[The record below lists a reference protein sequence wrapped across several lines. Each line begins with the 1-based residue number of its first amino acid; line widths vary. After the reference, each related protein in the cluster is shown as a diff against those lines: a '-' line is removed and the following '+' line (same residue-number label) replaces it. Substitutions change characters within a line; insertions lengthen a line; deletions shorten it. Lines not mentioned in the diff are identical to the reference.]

1 MSTPITIPVN
11 FDFGP
16 GFSSAPRAAAELQR
30 IFNQGNNFNRISQ
43 PLGQMSRSADEFA
56 NSLKAANARVLA
68 FGASAAVI
76 ITVQRALEGLV
87 SSTINVEKRLT
98 DINVVLNESRAG
110 LQKFGAELFVTARQT
125 GQSFDAVSDAALELS
140 RQGLSVQET
149 LKRTRDALVLT
160 RLSGLDAKDSVEA
173 LTAGINSF
181 NRTLVTSTELVNK
194 FAAVD
199 ARFAVSSA
207 DLAEALKRVGS
218 TAQDAGVGLEELL
231 GLVTAVQQTTAR
243 GGAVIGNAF
252 KNIFSRLSRSTTIE
266 DLRALG
272 VQIDASQTG
281 VEKLQALADAYKR
294 VGVEQANQIKEAA
307 GGVYQINVVAAALDQ
322 LSRKYGTYQQ
332 ALAAA
337 NSATDEAT
345 LRNEALNQTLSALI
359 NRTQVNF
366 TKLFSDIGSLSIDS
380 PLRSLL
386 GDFNSILESVSDGE
400 TTGGKLAESFLKG
413 IGKFIEGPGALYL
426 GTIALVLSKRLAGFA
441 GDAFK
446 QLNSIKFGDTE
457 RRLNLE
463 KSIQSIIGNNPR
475 IQDQIV
481 NGSLRIEDIQSR
493 ILADLRQEVV
503 VRERIA
509 ALAQRIAPTALSSGI
524 VINPKTNLPERR
536 TRASGLI
543 PTPEESMAETMG
555 AYAAGYTPGNV
566 KAANIKGLG
575 RIVYNDAEK
584 VVDIG
589 LSQPAIIPPRN
600 SQVSGVYR
608 NKFQQRFGVDPYALA
623 NGYVPNFKNE
633 NNFRMRKGAFG
644 DYEFENRFGGGV
656 VDIFDDEAEIGAID
670 TKEQGKG
677 TYKFLLSDLMSNLKQ
692 KGIKKVK
699 GFLIPQNNKPKT
711 DALTDQIKAAYP
723 QLIRGRYGKSS
734 ILTIDGRA
742 IRLAGGD
749 AFDASLAKQANTIL
763 SSIRN
768 GGDVDFET
776 FLNKG
781 LIPNFLPTG
790 ILRPYRQVLKKL
802 QNKDYNTYELN
813 PKSSDAMVRSAAGFF
828 RTSDMSLNFAKGYEN
843 NAFVRAHEG
852 THNILALLNDDL
864 NYSRSVPNVP
874 GKFPL
879 RIALAM
885 SGGALISKLEQNAKK
900 GFPVPSTL
908 KRLLANPDLYP
919 NVGFSFLEESI
930 ADNAL
935 NNQQERSLYA
945 NNLGLSSRQADTA
958 SKLFER
964 LRKTGIEVSDQAS
977 GDFYFKSNGNIPNFN
992 ALTSAITRE
1001 AAAVNPSQIRIGQDT
1016 RLVNSKNP
1024 AGIGVYN
1031 TKDEPGGL
1039 GQGIARAYAEGLNPK
1054 TYNVP
1059 NYAPK
1064 KVISG
1069 GVDPL
1074 IVSGTSGGQK
1084 FEIIVKIPTLDRAA
1098 ASFDNMVREQK
1109 IDRTVKERNDAR
1121 SIARQAKIQEE
1132 ERFLFNTPF
1141 RRERRLNSERNLL
1154 AQQSAFAASAPNIT
1168 VPNPFGAISVPS
1180 LPGAPLATQPQ
1191 TLQDRININNAVRQA
1206 QENINR
1212 RNEDAAARD
1221 RRRLDQAS
1229 NSINPPQIGRIYVP
1243 NVNES
1248 RNINGGAQY
1257 VNNQGRVDDP
1267 FIRNKSTAP
1276 PIIGANGR
1284 IFIPGVSDLQQRQE
1298 QALRDIENQNAIRA
1312 AREAEL
1318 RNRGSSIFRGRSR
1331 RAQASLLSEGL
1342 VTRDDLIGIE
1352 NLRQNKLQNFG
1363 FGLSLAAPIVSQFA
1377 TDALQNGRQSG
1388 RIAGAAASGL
1398 GNAFSFGATAF
1409 TATGGNPAAT
1419 AIGVV
1424 IGALTGLVGVAKEAG
1439 NTIPE
1444 LTDRIEKLQ
1453 GQTNETARAAS
1464 EYFSVSEKIKQ
1475 ITLGQTSA
1483 TKGQLNELQN
1493 TQTAAFL
1500 SLPQEIREIVKT
1512 SVANDDVEG
1521 AYRAIDRVQVLV
1533 TQQANLLQE
1542 IVKIQTAN
1550 KDLRFNQNANRNG
1563 SGFLGISGRNLS
1575 EFTKFS
1581 IDNPLLGGV
1590 ALGGLRGGATD
1601 ARKALRILSNNSFGD
1616 LALGAVDSLGLDIT
1630 NQGLPQ
1636 NKTQLA
1642 DEVFNGSVLTTSE
1655 QKDLLRERRQFN
1667 RSNRSV
1673 VNQLIGFTN
1682 ESGSNFAEVA
1692 SQDPAFQEALATK
1705 NTSQIIKQ
1713 AKEVAKKN
1721 NFNFLAISEF
1731 LTDYVESVPEEQY
1744 KLLGVAAQSL
1754 NKKQFDEAKALNA
1767 QIRFDDN
1774 KRFNEKFDI
1783 DRNFGNYFDNLSEI
1797 GRRQSVTFDNSAA
1810 SLSLQNR
1817 IGAISAEGFFDRQN
1831 LLGGERTSIINRGA
1845 LSQRVAGNQFQE
1857 NLLGAN
1863 QSFASNSFRDIAQTL
1878 KEATDK
1884 ISINAQGSNGTAE
1897 QRQNRLNAVRSLFT
1911 EQLGLNPETLN
1922 ADKLTPQT
1930 VTALIAKVRDSERTL
1945 LTARDNNQTISAN
1958 GISLTNQDINSILNE
1973 YSQLTKKL
1981 NDNLK
1986 DLSDTSNKA
1995 NQAYKGNITEILKET
2010 FERIRTKNAQEAL
2023 TLSLEKAAFTFG
2035 NETSL
2040 RNARFETGQT
2050 ARNANNTISNLGLV
2064 GFDRIRAEG
2073 AFSLDQIQTRARFGL
2088 GQSERSLI
2096 GQALGQKDALSNDL
2110 SASGISDLAGVN
2122 QRISAL
2128 SLNTDPASVD
2138 ILNKYKS
2145 LQQQIIAQQNEINS
2159 LLPEQLAQ
2167 ERELIKLKEQELR
2180 FSTAFSDEQAR
2191 LNLSGVE
2198 GRIRTGQ
2205 GIGFGDFRQTVGDQF
2220 NYTAKDFQRDAIT
2233 GTAEVAGTIK
2243 SSFASATADVIKN
2256 GKNIKEALT
2265 GVLTGVLDKI
2275 IDKTTEI
2282 STGFLFSG
2290 LKAVAGFSAGGPV
2303 LDGSG
2308 VRDDVPALLT
2318 KGEFVIK
2325 KDAVQKI
2332 GLQNLQKLN
2341 SGVNINLRN
2350 EFSYD
2355 DERRPTRGQ
2364 QNIDPNLSVIGL
2376 TDTEISGTN
2385 QLKFSREQELAS
2397 YLNDY
2402 RNYEQSKRDALKAYA
2417 DQKRNRLYG
2426 SYISAGIGVA
2436 GAGFSSYFQGVGAR
2450 GNTNAG
2456 VRGGVDYNYRS
2467 NPYSSGIA
2475 NVASGGVMFGGTSSS
2490 DVVPARLTRG
2500 EFVMNKSTVDR
2511 VGVNVFKSINNGY
2524 EAGGLVRSPVV
2535 TPQKSTLAMAQPAS
2549 QNTNISNQSTNNI
2562 SINVNIT
2569 SDGKVSS
2576 SVNEDNKKKSEQGKA
2591 LGELISS
2598 KVRETMVKESA
2609 QGGLLYNMVR
2619 ANK

>member
-30 IFNQGNNFNRISQ
+30 IFNQGGNFNRISQ

-380 PLRSLL
+380 PLRNIL
-386 GDFNSILESVSDGE
+386 GGLNSALESVSDGE
-400 TTGGKLAESFLKG
+400 TTGGRLAESFLKG
-413 IGKFIEGPGALYL
+413 IGKFIEGPGAIYL

-446 QLNSIKFGDTE
+446 QLNSIKFGDAE
-457 RRLNLE
+457 RRLNVE
-463 KSIQSIIGNNPR
+463 RSIQSIIGNNPR
-475 IQDQIV
+475 IQDQIL
-481 NGSLRIEDIQSR
+481 NGSLRIEDVQSR

-503 VRERIA
+503 LRERIA
-509 ALAQRIAPTALSSGI
+509 ALSQRIAPAVLRSGI
-524 VINPKTNLPERR
+524 AINPTTNFPERR

-566 KAANIKGLG
+566 KAANVKGLG

-633 NNFRMRKGAFG
+633 NNFRIRKGAFG
-644 DYEFENRFGGGV
+644 DYEFENKFGGGV

-677 TYKFLLSDLMSNLKQ
+677 TYKFLVSDLMSNLKQ
-692 KGIKKVK
+692 RGIKKVK
-699 GFLIPQNNKPKT
+699 GFLIPQNNKPRT
-711 DALTDQIKAAYP
+711 DSLTDQIKANYP
-723 QLIRGRYGKSS
+723 QLIWGRYGKSS
-734 ILTIDGRA
+734 TLTIDGRA

-749 AFDASLAKQANTIL
+749 SFDASLEKQAKIIL
-763 SSIRN
+763 SSVRN

-781 LIPNFLPTG
+781 L
-790 ILRPYRQVLKKL
+790 V
-802 QNKDYNTYELN
+802 
-813 PKSSDAMVRSAAGFF
+813 
-828 RTSDMSLNFAKGYEN
+828 
-843 NAFVRAHEG
+843 
-852 THNILALLNDDL
+852 
-864 NYSRSVPNVP
+864 
-874 GKFPL
+874 
-879 RIALAM
+879 
-885 SGGALISKLEQNAKK
+885 
-900 GFPVPSTL
+900 
-908 KRLLANPDLYP
+908 
-919 NVGFSFLEESI
+919 
-930 ADNAL
+930 
-935 NNQQERSLYA
+935 
-945 NNLGLSSRQADTA
+945 
-958 SKLFER
+958 
-964 LRKTGIEVSDQAS
+964 
-977 GDFYFKSNGNIPNFN
+977 PNFN
-992 ALTSAITRE
+992 ALQSAINRE
-1001 AAAVNPSQIRIGQDT
+1001 SVAVNPSQIRIGQDT

-1084 FEIIVKIPTLDRAA
+1084 FEIIVKIPSLEASAA
-1098 ASFDNMVREQK
+1098 NLKDALKEQR
-1109 IDRTVKERNDAR
+1109 IEEGIKERRDAK
-1121 SIARQAKIQEE
+1121 SIARQAEIQEE
-1132 ERFLFNTPF
+1132 ERFLYNTPF
-1141 RRERRLNSERNLL
+1141 RRERRRLRGEQLFQERFQGPPLPPIRVTNPY
-1154 AQQSAFAASAPNIT
+1154 SAIR
-1168 VPNPFGAISVPS
+1168 VPKVV
-1180 LPGAPLATQPQ
+1180 LPTGPQPD
-1191 TLQDRININNAVRQA
+1191 TLQDNYNFNY
-1206 QENINR
+1206 ELNR
-1212 RNEDAAARD
+1212 ELELKAMRDAD
-1221 RRRLDQAS
+1221 RRARVQRSVDADMNMATRL
-1229 NSINPPQIGRIYVP
+1229 NSPRIYAQGISD
-1243 NVNES
+1243 S

-1257 VNNQGRVDDP
+1257 VTNQGRVDDP
-1267 FIRNKSTAP
+1267 FIRNRSTAP

-1298 QALRDIENQNAIRA
+1298 QALRDIERQNATRA
-1312 AREAEL
+1312 QREAEL
-1318 RNRGSSIFRGRSR
+1318 RNRGASIFRGRSR
-1331 RAQASLLSEGL
+1331 RAQNDLLSEGL

-1363 FGLSLAAPIVSQFA
+1363 FGLSLAAPIASQFA
-1377 TDALQNGRQSG
+1377 ADALQNGRQSG
-1388 RIAGAAASGL
+1388 RVAGAAASGV
-1398 GNAFSFGATAF
+1398 GNAFSFAGTAF
-1409 TATGGNPAAT
+1409 TATGGNPYAT
-1419 AIGVV
+1419 AIGGV
-1424 IGALTGLVGVAKEAG
+1424 IGALTGLVGIAKEAG

-1512 SVANDDVEG
+1512 SVAKDDVEG

-1533 TQQANLLQE
+1533 TQQASLLQE
-1542 IVKIQTAN
+1542 IVKIQSSN
-1550 KDLRFNQNANRNG
+1550 KDLRFNFNANRNQ
-1563 SGFLGISGRNLS
+1563 SGFLGLSGRNLS

-1581 IDNPLLGGV
+1581 IDNPLLGGFS
-1590 ALGGLRGGATD
+1590 LGALRGGPTD
-1601 ARKALRILSNNSFGD
+1601 ARQAFRVLSNNSLSDIALAGAEGLAFGGQTG
-1616 LALGAVDSLGLDIT
+1616 LASSVFNT
-1630 NQGLPQ
+1630 NQ
-1636 NKTQLA
+1636 
-1642 DEVFNGSVLTTSE
+1642 LTSGE

-1682 ESGSNFAEVA
+1682 ESGANFAEVA

-1713 AKEVAKKN
+1713 AKELAKKN

-1731 LTDYVESVPEEQY
+1731 LTEYTESVGDTQF
-1744 KLLGVAAQSL
+1744 KLLANAAQALS
-1754 NKKQFDEAKALNA
+1754 KGKFDEAKRLGEKIISNN
-1767 QIRFDDN
+1767 N
-1774 KRFNEKFDI
+1774 KRQNTNFDI

-1797 GRRQSVTFDNSAA
+1797 GRRQSVSFDTSAA
-1810 SLSLQNR
+1810 NLGLQNR

-1831 LLGGERTSIINRGA
+1831 LLGGERTAIINRGA

-1857 NLLGAN
+1857 NLFGAN
-1863 QSFASNSFRDIAQTL
+1863 QTFVTSSFKDIATSL

-1884 ISINAQGSNGTAE
+1884 ISVNAQGSGGTAE

-1958 GISLTNQDINSILNE
+1958 GINLTNQDINSILNE

-1981 NDNLK
+1981 NENLK
-1986 DLSDTSNKA
+1986 TLSDTSNKA
-1995 NQAYKGNITEILKET
+1995 NQAYKGSVTEILKET
-2010 FERIRTKNAQEAL
+2010 FERIRTKNAQEQL

-2050 ARNANNTISNLGLV
+2050 ARNTNNTISNLGLV

-2073 AFSLDQIQTRARFGL
+2073 SFSLDQIQSRARFGL

-2096 GQALGQKDALSNDL
+2096 GQALGQKGALANDL
-2110 SASGISDLAGVN
+2110 RNANVSDLGGVN
-2122 QRISAL
+2122 QRIAAL
-2128 SLNTDPASVD
+2128 SLDTSAESVD
-2138 ILNKYKS
+2138 ILNQYKS
-2145 LQQQIIAQQNEINS
+2145 LQQQIIAQQTEINS

-2180 FSTAFSDEQAR
+2180 FSTAFSDEKAR

-2205 GIGFGDFRQTVGDQF
+2205 GIGLGDFGQTIGDQF
-2220 NYTAKDFQRDAIT
+2220 TYTSKDFQRDAIN

-2282 STGFLFSG
+2282 STGFLFNG

-2355 DERRPTRGQ
+2355 DERRPTSGQ

-2376 TDTEISGTN
+2376 TDTEISRTN

-2426 SYISAGIGVA
+2426 SYISAGVGVA

-2490 DVVPARLTRG
+2490 DSVPARLTRG
-2500 EFVMNKSTVDR
+2500 EFVVNKSTVDR
-2511 VGVNVFKSINNGY
+2511 VGVNALNSINNGY
-2524 EAGGLVRSPVV
+2524 ETGGLVRSPVI
-2535 TPQKSTLAMAQPAS
+2535 TPQKSTLAMGQPAS
-2549 QNTNISNQSTNNI
+2549 QNNTTISNQSTNNI

-2569 SDGKVSS
+2569 SEGKVST

>member
-181 NRTLVTSTELVNK
+181 NRTLITSTELVNK

-380 PLRSLL
+380 PLRNIL
-386 GDFNSILESVSDGE
+386 GGLNSALESVSDGE

-413 IGKFIEGPGALYL
+413 IGKFIEGPGAIYL

-446 QLNSIKFGDTE
+446 QLNNIKFGDAE
-457 RRLNLE
+457 RRLNVE

-509 ALAQRIAPTALSSGI
+509 ALAQRIAPAVLRSGI
-524 VINPKTNLPERR
+524 TINPTTNFPERR

-575 RIVYNDAEK
+575 RIIYNDAEK

-608 NKFQQRFGVDPYALA
+608 NKFQQRFGIDPYALA
-623 NGYVPNFKNE
+623 NGYVPNFKDD
-633 NNFRMRKGAFG
+633 FRFYKDAFG
-644 DYEFENRFGGGV
+644 DQNFENSFGSGIVEILGETARIDGIKVNPQLQGQGKSRGLYEGLFNAVRSKGVKSIVGQIRMQPDKVPFSDDPINQLKAIFPQLTRGRFGSRSILQVGEKSFKLKGGEK
-656 VDIFDDEAEIGAID
+656 FD
-670 TKEQGKG
+670 K
-677 TYKFLLSDLMSNLKQ
+677 DLM
-692 KGIKKVK
+692 
-699 GFLIPQNNKPKT
+699 T
-711 DALTDQIKAAYP
+711 KAP
-723 QLIRGRYGKSS
+723 E
-734 ILTIDGRA
+734 
-742 IRLAGGD
+742 
-749 AFDASLAKQANTIL
+749 IL
-763 SSIRN
+763 SWVKRHSKN
-768 GGDVDFET
+768 YVDFET

-828 RTSDMSLNFAKGYEN
+828 RASDMSLNFAKGYEN

-885 SGGALISKLEQNAKK
+885 SGGALVSKLEQNAKK

-1154 AQQSAFAASAPNIT
+1154 AQQSAFAASAPNIV

-1206 QENINR
+1206 QENLNR
-1212 RNEDAAARD
+1212 KNEDAAARD
-1221 RRRLDQAS
+1221 RRRLEQAA

-1267 FIRNKSTAP
+1267 FIRNRSAAP

-1377 TDALQNGRQSG
+1377 ADALQNGRQSG

-1475 ITLGQTSA
+1475 ITLGQTAA

-1550 KDLRFNQNANRNG
+1550 KDLNFNQNLNRNR

-1581 IDNPLLGGV
+1581 IDNPLLGGFL
-1590 ALGGLRGGATD
+1590 LGGFRGEATD
-1601 ARKALRILSNNSFGD
+1601 LRKLTRVISNNSLSD
-1616 LALGAVDSLGLDIT
+1616 LALGAVDSLGFDLS
-1630 NQGLPQ
+1630 NPNGRS
-1636 NKTQLA
+1636 LA
-1642 DEVFNGSVLTTSE
+1642 NEVFDTSVLTAGE

-1673 VNQLIGFTN
+1673 INQLIGFTN
-1682 ESGSNFAEVA
+1682 ESGANFAEVA

-1731 LTDYVESVPEEQY
+1731 LTDYTESVSNVQFD
-1744 KLLGVAAQSL
+1744 LLANAAQALS
-1754 NKKQFDEAKALNA
+1754 KGKFDEAKQLGEKFRAD
-1767 QIRFDDN
+1767 IN
-1774 KRFNEKFDI
+1774 KRENVKFNI

-1797 GRRQSVTFDNSAA
+1797 GRRQSVVFDNSTAN
-1810 SLSLQNR
+1810 LSLQNR

-1831 LLGGERTSIINRGA
+1831 LLGGERTAIINRGA

-1945 LTARDNNQTISAN
+1945 LTARDNGQTISAN
-1958 GISLTNQDINSILNE
+1958 GIALTNQDINSILNE

-1981 NDNLK
+1981 NNNLTE
-1986 DLSDTSNKA
+1986 LTTTSNKA
-1995 NQAYKGNITEILKET
+1995 NQAYKGSVEEILKET
-2010 FERIRTKNAQEAL
+2010 SERIRTKNAQEAF

-2073 AFSLDQIQTRARFGL
+2073 AFSLEQIQARARFGL

-2096 GQALGQKDALSNDL
+2096 GQALGQKDAFSNDL
-2110 SASGISDLAGVN
+2110 SAAGVSDLAGVN

-2128 SLNTDPASVD
+2128 SLNTDPQSVD

-2180 FSTAFSDEQAR
+2180 FSTAFSDERAR

-2205 GIGFGDFRQTVGDQF
+2205 GIGLGDFRQTVGDQF
-2220 NYTAKDFQRDAIT
+2220 NYTTKDFQRDAIN
-2233 GTAEVAGTIK
+2233 GTAEVASTIK

-2290 LKAVAGFSAGGPV
+2290 LKAVAGFSEGGQV
-2303 LDGSG
+2303 LGGSG

-2325 KDAVQKI
+2325 KEAVQKI

-2350 EFSYD
+2350 EFAYD
-2355 DERRPTRGQ
+2355 DERRPARGQ

-2376 TDTEISGTN
+2376 TDTEISRAN
-2385 QLKFSREQELAS
+2385 QLKFAREQELAA
-2397 YLNDY
+2397 YLNEA
-2402 RNYEQSKRDALKAYA
+2402 RNYEQSKNDTLKAYA

-2426 SYISAGIGVA
+2426 AYISAGLGVA
-2436 GAGFSSYFQGVGAR
+2436 GAGVSSYFQGIATNR
-2450 GNTNAG
+2450 GVTG

-2467 NPYSSGIA
+2467 NPYSSGIRTAA
-2475 NVASGGVMFGGTSSS
+2475 NGGVMFGGTSAS
-2490 DVVPARLTRG
+2490 DTVPARLMSG
-2500 EFVMNKSTVDR
+2500 EVVIKKPIVDR
-2511 VGVNVFKSINNGY
+2511 VGVNVLNAMNNGY
-2524 EAGGLVRSPVV
+2524 ENGGLVRSPVV
-2535 TPQKSTLAMAQPAS
+2535 LPQKSNITAVQSAGQTNNNIS
-2549 QNTNISNQSTNNI
+2549 TQNTNNVTISVNI
-2562 SINVNIT
+2562 SSEGKT
-2569 SDGKVSS
+2569 STSVSD
-2576 SVNEDNKKKSEQGKA
+2576 DNKKKADQGKA
-2591 LGELISS
+2591 LGELIRTEVT
-2598 KVRETMVKESA
+2598 KVLVKESA
-2609 QGGLLYNMVR
+2609 QGGIIYNITR
-2619 ANK
+2619 K

>member
-1 MSTPITIPVN
+1 MI
-11 FDFGP
+11 
-16 GFSSAPRAAAELQR
+16 
-30 IFNQGNNFNRISQ
+30 
-43 PLGQMSRSADEFA
+43 RS
-56 NSLKAANARVLA
+56 
-68 FGASAAVI
+68 GI
-76 ITVQRALEGLV
+76 Y
-87 SSTINVEKRLT
+87 
-98 DINVVLNESRAG
+98 
-110 LQKFGAELFVTARQT
+110 
-125 GQSFDAVSDAALELS
+125 
-140 RQGLSVQET
+140 
-149 LKRTRDALVLT
+149 
-160 RLSGLDAKDSVEA
+160 KD
-173 LTAGINSF
+173 
-181 NRTLVTSTELVNK
+181 
-194 FAAVD
+194 VD
-199 ARFAVSSA
+199 KQ
-207 DLAEALKRVGS
+207 L
-218 TAQDAGVGLEELL
+218 LEE
-231 GLVTAVQQTTAR
+231 
-243 GGAVIGNAF
+243 
-252 KNIFSRLSRSTTIE
+252 
-266 DLRALG
+266 
-272 VQIDASQTG
+272 
-281 VEKLQALADAYKR
+281 ALAD
-294 VGVEQANQIKEAA
+294 N
-307 GGVYQINVVAAALDQ
+307 
-322 LSRKYGTYQQ
+322 
-332 ALAAA
+332 
-337 NSATDEAT
+337 
-345 LRNEALNQTLSALI
+345 
-359 NRTQVNF
+359 
-366 TKLFSDIGSLSIDS
+366 
-380 PLRSLL
+380 
-386 GDFNSILESVSDGE
+386 
-400 TTGGKLAESFLKG
+400 
-413 IGKFIEGPGALYL
+413 
-426 GTIALVLSKRLAGFA
+426 
-441 GDAFK
+441 
-446 QLNSIKFGDTE
+446 
-457 RRLNLE
+457 
-463 KSIQSIIGNNPR
+463 
-475 IQDQIV
+475 
-481 NGSLRIEDIQSR
+481 
-493 ILADLRQEVV
+493 
-503 VRERIA
+503 
-509 ALAQRIAPTALSSGI
+509 
-524 VINPKTNLPERR
+524 
-536 TRASGLI
+536 
-543 PTPEESMAETMG
+543 
-555 AYAAGYTPGNV
+555 
-566 KAANIKGLG
+566 
-575 RIVYNDAEK
+575 
-584 VVDIG
+584 G
-589 LSQPAIIPPRN
+589 LS
-600 SQVSGVYR
+600 
-608 NKFQQRFGVDPYALA
+608 DPYYGSSYA
-623 NGYVPNFKNE
+623 
-633 NNFRMRKGAFG
+633 
-644 DYEFENRFGGGV
+644 
-656 VDIFDDEAEIGAID
+656 
-670 TKEQGKG
+670 
-677 TYKFLLSDLMSNLKQ
+677 
-692 KGIKKVK
+692 KV
-699 GFLIPQNNKPKT
+699 
-711 DALTDQIKAAYP
+711 
-723 QLIRGRYGKSS
+723 
-734 ILTIDGRA
+734 
-742 IRLAGGD
+742 
-749 AFDASLAKQANTIL
+749 
-763 SSIRN
+763 
-768 GGDVDFET
+768 
-776 FLNKG
+776 
-781 LIPNFLPTG
+781 
-790 ILRPYRQVLKKL
+790 
-802 QNKDYNTYELN
+802 
-813 PKSSDAMVRSAAGFF
+813 
-828 RTSDMSLNFAKGYEN
+828 
-843 NAFVRAHEG
+843 
-852 THNILALLNDDL
+852 
-864 NYSRSVPNVP
+864 
-874 GKFPL
+874 
-879 RIALAM
+879 
-885 SGGALISKLEQNAKK
+885 
-900 GFPVPSTL
+900 
-908 KRLLANPDLYP
+908 
-919 NVGFSFLEESI
+919 
-930 ADNAL
+930 
-935 NNQQERSLYA
+935 
-945 NNLGLSSRQADTA
+945 LGLSSKQAETA
-958 SKLFER
+958 VSLFNR
-964 LRKTGIEVSDQAS
+964 LRKAV
-977 GDFYFKSNGNIPNFN
+977 KNNGLIPNFN
-992 ALTSAITRE
+992 ALQAAINRE
-1001 AAAVNPSQIRIGQDT
+1001 SIAVNPSQIRIGQDT

-1084 FEIIVKIPTLDRAA
+1084 FEIVVKIPELDRAA
-1098 ASFDNMVREQK
+1098 ATLENAIREQR
-1109 IDRTVKERNDAR
+1109 IDETVKERNDAR

-1132 ERFLFNTPF
+1132 ERFVFDSPF

-1154 AQQSAFAASAPNIT
+1154 SQQSAFAASAPNIT
-1168 VPNPFGAISVPS
+1168 VPNPFGVISVPS

-1206 QENINR
+1206 QANLNR

-1221 RRRLDQAS
+1221 RRRLDAAS
-1229 NSINPPQIGRIYVP
+1229 NTIIPPQIGRIYVP
-1243 NVNES
+1243 NINES
-1248 RNINGGAQY
+1248 KNINGGAQY
-1257 VNNQGRVDDP
+1257 ITNQGRVDDP
-1267 FIRNKSTAP
+1267 FIRNRSTAP

-1284 IFIPGVSDLQQRQE
+1284 IFIPGVSDLQQRQ
-1298 QALRDIENQNAIRA
+1298 NATRA
-1312 AREAEL
+1312 QREAEL
-1318 RNRGSSIFRGRSR
+1318 RNRGASIFRGRSR
-1331 RAQASLLSEGL
+1331 RAQNDLLSEGL
-1342 VTRDDLIGIE
+1342 ITRDDLIGIE

-1363 FGLSLAAPIVSQFA
+1363 FGLSLAAPIASQFA
-1377 TDALQNGRQSG
+1377 ADALQNGRQSG

-1398 GNAFSFGATAF
+1398 GNTFSFAATAF
-1409 TATGGNPAAT
+1409 TATGGNPYAT
-1419 AIGVV
+1419 AIGGV
-1424 IGALTGLVGVAKEAG
+1424 IGALTGLVGIAKEAG

-1512 SVANDDVEG
+1512 SVAKDDIEG

-1533 TQQANLLQE
+1533 TQQASLLQE
-1542 IVKIQTAN
+1542 IVKIQSGN

-1563 SGFLGISGRNLS
+1563 SGFLGVSGRNLS

-1581 IDNPLLGGV
+1581 IDNPLLGGFT
-1590 ALGGLRGGATD
+1590 LGGLRGGPTD
-1601 ARKALRILSNNSFGD
+1601 LRQAVRVFSNNSLSD
-1616 LALGAVDSLGLDIT
+1616 LALGAVDSLGFDIT
-1630 NQGLPQ
+1630 NPNGSS
-1636 NKTQLA
+1636 LA
-1642 DEVFNGSVLTTSE
+1642 KEVFDSSVLTSGE

-1682 ESGSNFAEVA
+1682 ESGANFAEVA

-1705 NTSQIIKQ
+1705 NTGQIIKQ
-1713 AKEVAKKN
+1713 AKELAKKN

-1731 LTDYVESVPEEQY
+1731 LTDYTESVGDVQFR
-1744 KLLGVAAQSL
+1744 LLANAAQALSKEKV
-1754 NKKQFDEAKALNA
+1754 NEAKTLNA
-1767 QIRFDDN
+1767 QILRDQN
-1774 KRFNEKFDI
+1774 KRTNSIFDV

-1797 GRRQSVTFDNSAA
+1797 GRRQSVTFDTSAA
-1810 SLSLQNR
+1810 NLGLQNR

-1831 LLGGERTSIINRGA
+1831 LLGGERTAIINRGA

-1857 NLLGAN
+1857 NLFGAN
-1863 QSFASNSFRDIAQTL
+1863 QAFVTSSFKDIATSL

-1884 ISINAQGSNGTAE
+1884 ISVNAQGSGGTAE

-1945 LTARDNNQTISAN
+1945 LTARDNGQTISAN
-1958 GISLTNQDINSILNE
+1958 GIALSNQDINSVLNE

-1981 NDNLK
+1981 NENLK
-1986 DLSDTSNKA
+1986 TLSDTSNKA
-1995 NQAYKGNITEILKET
+1995 NQAYKGSIAEITKET
-2010 FERIRTKNAQEAL
+2010 FERIRTKNAQEQL

-2096 GQALGQKDALSNDL
+2096 GQALGQKGALANDL
-2110 SASGISDLAGVN
+2110 RNANVSDLGGVN
-2122 QRISAL
+2122 QRIAAL
-2128 SLNTDPASVD
+2128 SLDTSAESVD
-2138 ILNKYKS
+2138 ILNQYKS
-2145 LQQQIIAQQNEINS
+2145 LQQQIIAQQTEINS

-2180 FSTAFSDEQAR
+2180 FSTAFSDEKAR

-2205 GIGFGDFRQTVGDQF
+2205 GIGLGDFRQTVGDQF
-2220 NYTAKDFQRDAIT
+2220 TYTGKDFQRDAIN

-2325 KDAVQKI
+2325 KEAVQKI

-2355 DERRPTRGQ
+2355 DERRPTSGR

-2376 TDTEISGTN
+2376 TDTEISRTN

-2426 SYISAGIGVA
+2426 SYISAGVGVV

-2490 DVVPARLTRG
+2490 DSVPARLTRG
-2500 EFVMNKSTVDR
+2500 EFVVNKATVDR
-2511 VGVNVFKSINNGY
+2511 VGVNALNSINNGY
-2524 EAGGLVRSPVV
+2524 EAGGLVRSPVI
-2535 TPQKSTLAMAQPAS
+2535 TPQKSTLAMGQPTS
-2549 QNTNISNQSTNNI
+2549 QNNTTISNQSTNNI

-2569 SDGKVSS
+2569 SEGKVST

>member
-87 SSTINVEKRLT
+87 TSTINVEKRLT

-380 PLRSLL
+380 PLRNIL
-386 GDFNSILESVSDGE
+386 GGLNSALESVSDGE

-413 IGKFIEGPGALYL
+413 IGKFIEGPGAIYL

-446 QLNSIKFGDTE
+446 QLNNIKFGDAE
-457 RRLNLE
+457 RRLNVE

-475 IQDQIV
+475 IQDQIL
-481 NGSLRIEDIQSR
+481 NGSLRIEDVQSR

-503 VRERIA
+503 LRERIA
-509 ALAQRIAPTALSSGI
+509 ALSQRIAPAVLRSGI
-524 VINPKTNLPERR
+524 AINPTTNFPERR

-575 RIVYNDAEK
+575 RIIYNDAEK

-742 IRLAGGD
+742 VRLAGGE
-749 AFDASLAKQANTIL
+749 AFDASLEKQANTIL

-781 LIPNFLPTG
+781 L
-790 ILRPYRQVLKKL
+790 V
-802 QNKDYNTYELN
+802 
-813 PKSSDAMVRSAAGFF
+813 
-828 RTSDMSLNFAKGYEN
+828 
-843 NAFVRAHEG
+843 
-852 THNILALLNDDL
+852 
-864 NYSRSVPNVP
+864 
-874 GKFPL
+874 
-879 RIALAM
+879 
-885 SGGALISKLEQNAKK
+885 
-900 GFPVPSTL
+900 
-908 KRLLANPDLYP
+908 
-919 NVGFSFLEESI
+919 
-930 ADNAL
+930 
-935 NNQQERSLYA
+935 
-945 NNLGLSSRQADTA
+945 
-958 SKLFER
+958 
-964 LRKTGIEVSDQAS
+964 
-977 GDFYFKSNGNIPNFN
+977 PNFN
-992 ALTSAITRE
+992 SLTSAITRE

-1267 FIRNKSTAP
+1267 FIRNRSTAP

-1377 TDALQNGRQSG
+1377 ADALQNGRQSG

-1512 SVANDDVEG
+1512 SVAKDDVEG
-1521 AYRAIDRVQVLV
+1521 AYRAIDRVQVLI

-1550 KDLRFNQNANRNG
+1550 KDLRFNQNSNQNG
-1563 SGFLGISGRNLS
+1563 SGFLGVSGRNLS

-1731 LTDYVESVPEEQY
+1731 LTDYTESVSNVQFD
-1744 KLLGVAAQSL
+1744 LLANAAQALS
-1754 NKKQFDEAKALNA
+1754 KGKFDEAKQLGEKFRAD
-1767 QIRFDDN
+1767 IN
-1774 KRFNEKFDI
+1774 KRENVKFNI

-1797 GRRQSVTFDNSAA
+1797 GRRQSVVFDNSTAN
-1810 SLSLQNR
+1810 LSLQNR

-1831 LLGGERTSIINRGA
+1831 LLGGERTAIINRGA

-2376 TDTEISGTN
+2376 TDTEISRTN

-2549 QNTNISNQSTNNI
+2549 QNNTNISNQSTNNI